1 MKFSINQWDEI
12 CAEFHRMFHDLGN
25 VESTE
30 DMIRFSSTEPF
41 VSTGIGLSRDGTMV
55 ASMPLHNLNS
65 KFDEVVFDTSLQQIT
80 LLGSGFNYTYRI
92 PEELLTQRSN

>member
-12 CAEFHRMFHDLGN
+12 CAEFHRMFHGLGN

-41 VSTGIGLSRDGTMV
+41 VSTGIGISRDGTMA

-65 KFDEVVFDTSLQQIT
+65 KFDEVVFDTSLEQIT

-92 PEELLTQRSN
+92 PDELLTQRPN

>member
-65 KFDEVVFDTSLQQIT
+65 KFDDVVFDTSLEQIT

>member
-12 CAEFHRMFHDLGN
+12 CAEFHRMFHGLGN

-65 KFDEVVFDTSLQQIT
+65 KFDEVVFDTSFEQIT

>member
-1 MKFSINQWDEI
+1 MNFSVNQWDEI

-65 KFDEVVFDTSLQQIT
+65 KFDEVVFDTSLEQIT

>member
-12 CAEFHRMFHDLGN
+12 CAEFHRMFHGLGN

-65 KFDEVVFDTSLQQIT
+65 KFVEVVFDTSLEQIT

-92 PEELLTQRSN
+92 PEELLAQRSN

>member
-12 CAEFHRMFHDLGN
+12 CAEFHRMFHSLGN

-41 VSTGIGLSRDGTMV
+41 VSTGIVLSRNGTMA

-65 KFDEVVFDTSLQQIT
+65 KFVEVVFDISLEQIT

-92 PEELLTQRSN
+92 PDELLTQRPN

>member
-30 DMIRFSSTEPF
+30 DMIRFSSTEHF
-41 VSTGIGLSRDGTMV
+41 VSTGIGFSRDGTMV

-65 KFDEVVFDTSLQQIT
+65 KFDEVVFDTSLEQIT

-92 PEELLTQRSN
+92 PEELLAQRSN

>member
-12 CAEFHRMFHDLGN
+12 CAEFHKMFHDLGN

-41 VSTGIGLSRDGTMV
+41 VSTGIGLSRDGTMA

-65 KFDEVVFDTSLQQIT
+65 KFYEVVFDTSLKEIA
-80 LLGSGFNYTYRI
+80 LLGNGFNYTYRI
-92 PEELLTQRSN
+92 PDELLTQRSN

>member
-12 CAEFHRMFHDLGN
+12 CAEFHRMFHGLGN

-41 VSTGIGLSRDGTMV
+41 VSTGIGLSRDGTMA

-65 KFDEVVFDTSLQQIT
+65 KFVEVVFDTSLEQIT

-92 PEELLTQRSN
+92 PEELLAQRSN

>member
-65 KFDEVVFDTSLQQIT
+65 KFDEVVFDTSLEQIT
-80 LLGSGFNYTYRI
+80 LLDSGFNYTYRI

>member
-12 CAEFHRMFHDLGN
+12 CAKFHRMFHDLGN

-41 VSTGIGLSRDGTMV
+41 VSTGIGLSRDGTMA

-65 KFDEVVFDTSLQQIT
+65 KFDEVVFDTSLEQIT

>member
-1 MKFSINQWDEI
+1 MKFSITQWDEI
-12 CAEFHRMFHDLGN
+12 RAEFHRMFHDLGN

-30 DMIRFSSTEPF
+30 DMIRFRSTEPF
-41 VSTGIGLSRDGTMV
+41 VSTGIGISRDGTIA

-65 KFDEVVFDTSLQQIT
+65 KFDEVVFGTSLEQIT

-92 PEELLTQRSN
+92 PDELLTQRLN

>member
-65 KFDEVVFDTSLQQIT
+65 KFDEVVFDTSLEQIT

-92 PEELLTQRSN
+92 PEELLAQRSN

>member
-41 VSTGIGLSRDGTMV
+41 VSTGIGLSRDGTMA

-65 KFDEVVFDTSLQQIT
+65 KFDEVVFDTSLEQIT
-80 LLGSGFNYTYRI
+80 LLGSRFNYTYRI